1 MDTLSKKSSLS
12 CNDVCRII
20 RESRHNGVHKLKFDG
35 LEISF
40 ISIYKDEEVKSPA
53 SENVTQVS
61 ATEIAAIQEKEN
73 SKALLQ
79 EELRVKQQY
88 LDELIL
94 QDPYMLEEL
103 IAKGDIEEDVDD
115 GDE

>member
-20 RESRHNGVHKLKFDG
+20 RESRQNGVHKLKFDG

-40 ISIYKDEEVKSPA
+40 ISIYKDEKVTSTA
-53 SENVTQVS
+53 SEIVAQVS

-73 SKALLQ
+73 SKALVQ
-79 EELRVKQQY
+79 EELKLKQQY

-94 QDPYMLEEL
+94 QDPYKLEEL
-103 IAKGDIEEDVDD
+103 IARGDIEEDLDD